1 MKREKLG
8 TLGNLSFEKVTFELE
23 NWIPVKETPEQNQ
36 AYCAV
41 QRMSIMLKNCG
52 KETEKEGCSRKMP
65 TNIITIRKSPDVKIE
80 NKIGDFFRGLN
91 FIVYPVTKDN
101 LNQKFLSGI
110 LGHIY
115 YFETDFLVRK
125 PDGGIK
131 NVTISLVVDGRP
143 EALLEKMKSRENL
156 EEKGDG
162 IFCFKYDM
170 NFQIIVLEELPAKEK
185 AWLNALMEHH

>member
-1 MKREKLG
+1 MEKETLG
-8 TLGNLSFEKVTFELE
+8 TIGDLTLEKVTLELE
-23 NWIPVKETPEQNQ
+23 NWTPMKITSEQNQ

-41 QRMSIMLKNCG
+41 QRMSIMLKNCR

-91 FIVYPVTKDN
+91 FIAYPITKDN

-115 YFETDFLVRK
+115 YFETDFLERK
-125 PDGGIK
+125 PDGGTK
-131 NVTISLVVDGRP
+131 NVTITLLVDGKP
-143 EALLEKMKSRENL
+143 ASLLEEMESRGTV

-170 NFQIIVLEELPAKEK
+170 DFQIIVLDELPAKEK
-185 AWLNALMEHH
+185 AWLEGLMNP

>member
-1 MKREKLG
+1 MKKETIG
-8 TLGNLSFEKVTFELE
+8 TIGNLTFEKVTLELE
-23 NWIPVKETPEQNQ
+23 NWIPVKDSPLQNQ

-52 KETEKEGCSRKMP
+52 KEMGTECSRKIP

-91 FIVYPVTKDN
+91 FIAYPVTKDN

-115 YFETDFLVRK
+115 YFETDFLVKK

-143 EALLEKMKSRENL
+143 ASLLEEMESRGKV